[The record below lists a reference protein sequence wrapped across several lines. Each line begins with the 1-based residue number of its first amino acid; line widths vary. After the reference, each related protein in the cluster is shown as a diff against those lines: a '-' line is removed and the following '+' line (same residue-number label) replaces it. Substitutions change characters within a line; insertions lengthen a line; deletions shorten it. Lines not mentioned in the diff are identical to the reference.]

1 MKKIFASD
9 FWVIVLLYK
18 VPVNK
23 GDRVFKTFNII
34 IFKLS
39 NLFIWWFGFIAIIN
53 PRLTKPFFVTRLT
66 KGGGVVTTPSL
77 DFLNRTPYEIDF
89 GINR

>member
-1 MKKIFASD
+1 MFSIRNISYLFQCVVVFEKDAKTVQKLAR
-9 FWVIVLLYK
+9 
-18 VPVNK
+18 VN
-23 GDRVFKTFNII
+23 TLI
-34 IFKLS
+34 
-39 NLFIWWFGFIAIIN
+39 

-77 DFLNRTPYEIDF
+77 EFPNRTPYEVDF